1 MSEILVVHLKSNIPN
16 DEERKLINNIMKS
29 ALKSLRVD

>member
-1 MSEILVVHLKSNIPN
+1 MSEILVAHLNSNIPN
-16 DEERKLINNIMKS
+16 DEERKLINSIMNS